1 MSSATTH
8 PSANRNNDSEG
19 ARAIS
24 CAGGKEHREDT
35 NRVVMIIC
43 GALRLT
49 CYTAV
54 HQPASQLPLF
64 FLPPSLAER
73 RPPALRP
80 LGRLVQVWV
89 CRPRTPTNTTE
100 KAEGG
105 AVVYVTGED
114 ALVAADNHRKRQNTG
129 RNKARDRGG
138 GEGWAGDV
146 LSSPIRVLC
155 VKCAFFF
162 ALLVSWSKHARR
174 GYSERNS
181 PATSAQHKSPP

>member
-138 GEGWAGDV
+138 GGMGRRRTLIADSCSLREV
-146 LSSPIRVLC
+146 CL
-155 VKCAFFF
+155 FFCSF
-162 ALLVSWSKHARR
+162 SIVVEAREAR
-174 GYSERNS
+174 LQR
-181 PATSAQHKSPP
+181 KK